1 MATPGSISVLLPILN
16 GEAFLERVLESL
28 AAQRVCI
35 PWDFL
40 ALDCGS
46 TDRTL
51 EIFADFASRFPVP
64 LRVHGTHTS
73 EFNHGDSRNTLAALS
88 DGELLV
94 FIVDDSIPVGEEWL
108 ATILEN
114 FEDPE
119 VSACYARN
127 EPRPEADVL
136 AKSLSA
142 GDPGYRIG
150 RRVERM
156 PELEAFEL
164 MDGDAIRALFNYN
177 DTASVV
183 RRRVWERHPYP
194 RCDFGEDVLFA
205 RAILE
210 SGGVIVYEDRVTIY
224 HSHEYDAPTTRARA
238 KEDALF
244 NIEWLNRRCVRGPAA
259 LEQAVALQ
267 TTRDQEALEEAGIV
281 GEEYDRRLAEAI
293 ELRRALYEGLYEGS
307 ESPRRF
313 SMSAALDDTRPRVA
327 HVAGAAASCLE
338 GADEA
343 LARLEERGW
352 TCLRAG
358 ADEALELFRAD
369 RADVLHVHGFG
380 DDVRGLVES
389 AWRQRIPT
397 LVTVDLSTAE
407 QHGLKKAVLS
417 AHELDANPKCTV
429 PLIEGLGGNDAT
441 DDPLEVWI
449 WRSAEEL
456 DDSRGAGR
464 GIAVGLPEERAR
476 VLEVRYRGLSCRAR
490 RSRYHGGY
498 CFDRSA
504 REGQARGR
512 KVGFHG
518 RDMVLLGPKRS
529 SLTFEL
535 EGVGAGRHEL
545 SVWLY
550 FTDAESDLEQSGRIL
565 IDGQLLTRFGSI
577 RQPREEGGIHLLKL
591 EIDVPRPGARLKIV
605 NTRSFLGRP
614 GFVRVQRVRLR
625 ELESIH

>member
-1 MATPGSISVLLPILN
+1 MATPSSISVLLPILN
-16 GEAFLERVLESL
+16 GEAFLERVLEGL
-28 AAQRVCI
+28 AAQRLDV

-64 LRVHGTHTS
+64 LRVHGIHTS

-88 DGELLV
+88 DGALLV

-119 VSACYARN
+119 ISACYVRN

-142 GDPGYRIG
+142 GDPGYRTG

-156 PELEAFEL
+156 PEPETFEL
-164 MDGDAIRALFNYN
+164 MDGDAIRELFNYN
-177 DTASVV
+177 DTASAV
-183 RRRVWERHPYP
+183 RRGVWERHPYP

-210 SGGVIVYEDRVTIY
+210 SGGSIAYEDRVVIH

-244 NIEWLNRRCVRGPAA
+244 NIEWLNRRCVSGPEA
-259 LEQAVALQ
+259 LEHAVALQ
-267 TTRDQEALEEAGIV
+267 TARDREALAEAGLV

-293 ELRRALYEGLYEGS
+293 ELRRALYEGLHEGS

-313 SMSAALDDTRPRVA
+313 SMSAALDDPRPRLV
-327 HVAGAAASCLE
+327 HVHGAAASDLE
-338 GADEA
+338 GTDEVI
-343 LARLEERGW
+343 ARLEERGW

-358 ADEALELFRAD
+358 AGEALEPFRAG

-380 DDVRGLVES
+380 DDVRALVES
-389 AWRQRIPT
+389 AWRARIPT
-397 LVTVDLSTAE
+397 LVTADLSTADR
-407 QHGLKKAVLS
+407 HGMKKAVLA
-417 AHELDANPKCTV
+417 AHELDANPKCAV
-429 PLIEGLGGNDAT
+429 PLIEGLGGNEAT
-441 DDPLEVWI
+441 DDPLEVLI
-449 WRSAEEL
+449 WRSAAEF
-456 DDSRGAGR
+456 DRSRGVGR
-464 GIAVGLPEERAR
+464 GIVIELPEERAR
-476 VLEVRYRGLSCRAR
+476 LLEVRYRGLFCRTR

-504 REGQARGR
+504 REGRARGR

-529 SLTFEL
+529 SLTFDL
-535 EGVGAGRHEL
+535 EGIGAGRNEL

-550 FTDAESDLEQSGRIL
+550 FTDAEGDLEQSGRIL
-565 IDGQLLTRFGSI
+565 IDGRLVTRFGPI
-577 RQPREEGGIHLLKL
+577 RQPGEGGGVHLLKL
-591 EIDVPRPGARLKIV
+591 PLDIPRPGALLKVV
-605 NTRSFLGRP
+605 NTPSFLGRP

-625 ELESIH
+625 ELEGIH